1 MAMGDDGAW
10 AAEIR
15 EELSGN
21 ILPFWRDRMTDPN
34 GGFFGAADCDGVVD
48 RSAPRSVV
56 VNARI
61 LWTFSTAVRV
71 LGAGYRDSADHAY
84 DYFVR
89 HFVDSDKGGVFWMV
103 DAAGRPTSTRKQI
116 YAQAFAIYG
125 LSEYARATGSTAAR
139 DQAVAL
145 FELIERHAADAV
157 RGGYVEALDHDWRPL
172 QDMRLSEKDLN
183 APKSMNTHLH
193 IMEAYANLM
202 RIWRDPRL
210 VERQAA
216 LIATTVDRIV
226 DRSTGHFRLFF
237 DMDWRSLDDHVS
249 YGHDI
254 EGSWLLM
261 EAAEVLGDPAM
272 AARVEEVAV
281 SMARAA
287 LAEGRDRDGSLF
299 YEADGTKRLIDAN
312 KHWWA
317 QAEAMVGFYNAYRAT
332 GEIAFRDA
340 ARAVWRYIVDHVV
353 DRDHGEWH
361 AKLTPEGRPYTAAED
376 GDACLAGPWKCPYH
390 NSRACFEMSERLV

>member
-1 MAMGDDGAW
+1 M
-10 AAEIR
+10 
-15 EELSGN
+15 
-21 ILPFWRDRMTDPN
+21 
-34 GGFFGAADCDGVVD
+34 
-48 RSAPRSVV
+48 
-56 VNARI
+56 
-61 LWTFSTAVRV
+61 RV

-89 HFVDSDKGGVFWMV
+89 NFVDADKGGVFWMV

-125 LSEYARATGSTAAR
+125 LSEYARATGSKAAR
-139 DQAVAL
+139 DQAIAL

-157 RGGYVEALDHDWRPL
+157 RGGYVEALDRDWRPL
-172 QDMRLSEKDLN
+172 QDMRLSDKDLN

-193 IMEAYANLM
+193 IMEAYASLM

-340 ARAVWRYIVDHVV
+340 ARAVWRYIADHVV